1 MERTIYA
8 GNNKIK
14 LYYAKEA
21 DRELIYG
28 MAFEEDAIWQA
39 MFDDKDH
46 FCWSEIRDEEPHFFG
61 NTPGLSKYLL
71 IVWEDKIVGTISH
84 TFNDGKIT
92 NMELD
97 MWLRSIEYT
106 GRGIGSNAMKLLID
120 SLCRDYSIET
130 FIIRPW
136 LKNKRAIKAYEKCG
150 FVVTNTF
157 EPSDYYG
164 KYLETWGNGDYP
176 EGENVNMIL
185 TI

>member
-1 MERTIYA
+1 
-8 GNNKIK
+8 
-14 LYYAKEA
+14 
-21 DRELIYG
+21 
-28 MAFEEDAIWQA
+28 
-39 MFDDKDH
+39 
-46 FCWSEIRDEEPHFFG
+46 
-61 NTPGLSKYLL
+61 
-71 IVWEDKIVGTISH
+71 
-84 TFNDGKIT
+84 
-92 NMELD
+92 
-97 MWLRSIEYT
+97 
-106 GRGIGSNAMKLLID
+106 MKLLID